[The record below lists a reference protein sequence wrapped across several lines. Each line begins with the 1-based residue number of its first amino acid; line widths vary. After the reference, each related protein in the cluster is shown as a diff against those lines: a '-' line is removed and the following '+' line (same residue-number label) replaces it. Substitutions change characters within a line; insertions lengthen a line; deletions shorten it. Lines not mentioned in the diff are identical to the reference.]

1 MQPGDNEGT
10 ALLLKYDS
18 VHGTIPNE
26 VTFDDDNIY
35 VDGKKIRV
43 FHDRDASKLPWSEE
57 GVEIV
62 MECTGKYRDAE
73 EAKVHLNQPTVKK
86 VLISAPGKNEDLTMV
101 MGVNQDMYDPAKHH
115 IISNASC
122 TTNCLAPFAKVLCDE
137 FGIKRGMMTTI
148 HSYTNDQKILD
159 ARHKDPR
166 RARAAAMSIIPTT
179 TGAAKA
185 VAKVL
190 PQLKGKLDGFALRVP
205 TPDVSATDLVCEL
218 EKPATKEEI
227 NEAFRKAAAGEL
239 KGGILGVSDVP
250 LVSCDFG
257 SDPRSS
263 IVDADLTMVMDGNLV
278 KIVSWYDN
286 EWGATLNVLSIWLHS
301 WQVKAYNR
309 EAFMKQTIEDLQVA
323 NKTVFV
329 RVDFN
334 VPMKDGVIT
343 DDTRIRSAL
352 PTINYLIEKGAKVI
366 LASHF
371 GRPKG
376 GTQTGNVLGP
386 PMC

>member
-1 MQPGDNEGT
+1 MAINATGDNEGT

-26 VTFDDDNIY
+26 VTFDEDNIY

-62 MECTGKYRDAE
+62 IECTGKYRDAE
-73 EAKVHLNQPTVKK
+73 EAKVHLEQPTVKK

-185 VAKVL
+185 VALVL

-227 NEAFRKAAAGEL
+227 NEAFRKAAAG
-239 KGGILGVSDVP
+239 
-250 LVSCDFG
+250 
-257 SDPRSS
+257 
-263 IVDADLTMVMDGNLV
+263 
-278 KIVSWYDN
+278 
-286 EWGATLNVLSIWLHS
+286 
-301 WQVKAYNR
+301 
-309 EAFMKQTIEDLQVA
+309 
-323 NKTVFV
+323 
-329 RVDFN
+329 
-334 VPMKDGVIT
+334 
-343 DDTRIRSAL
+343 
-352 PTINYLIEKGAKVI
+352 
-366 LASHF
+366 
-371 GRPKG
+371 
-376 GTQTGNVLGP
+376 
-386 PMC
+386 

>member
-1 MQPGDNEGT
+1 MAVKVGINGFGRIGKCVVRAAINNPDVEVVAINATGDNEGT

-26 VTFDDDNIY
+26 VTFDEDNIY

-190 PQLKGKLDGFALRVP
+190 PQLKG
-205 TPDVSATDLVCEL
+205 
-218 EKPATKEEI
+218 
-227 NEAFRKAAAGEL
+227 
-239 KGGILGVSDVP
+239 ILGVSDVP
-250 LVSCDFG
+250 LVSCDFS

-263 IVDADLTMVMDGNLV
+263 IVDADLTMVMDGNMV
-278 KIVSWYDN
+278 KVVSWYDN
-286 EWGATLNVLSIWLHS
+286 EWGYSERLIDMA
-301 WQVKAYNR
+301 
-309 EAFMKQTIEDLQVA
+309 AFVA
-323 NKTVFV
+323 
-329 RVDFN
+329 
-334 VPMKDGVIT
+334 
-343 DDTRIRSAL
+343 S
-352 PTINYLIEKGAKVI
+352 KG
-366 LASHF
+366 L
-371 GRPKG
+371 
-376 GTQTGNVLGP
+376 
-386 PMC
+386 

>member
-1 MQPGDNEGT
+1 MAVKVGINGFGRIGKCVVRAAINNPDVEVVAINATGDNEGT

-26 VTFDDDNIY
+26 VTFDDENIY

-166 RARAAAMSIIPTT
+166 RARAAAMSIIPT
-179 TGAAKA
+179 
-185 VAKVL
+185 
-190 PQLKGKLDGFALRVP
+190 
-205 TPDVSATDLVCEL
+205 PDVSATDLVCEL
-218 EKPATKEEI
+218 EKTATKEEI

-239 KGGILGVSDVP
+239 KGILGVSDVP
-250 LVSCDFG
+250 LVSCDFS

-263 IVDADLTMVMDGNLV
+263 IVDADLTMVMDGNMV
-278 KIVSWYDN
+278 KVVSWYDN
-286 EWGATLNVLSIWLHS
+286 EWGYSERLIDMA
-301 WQVKAYNR
+301 
-309 EAFMKQTIEDLQVA
+309 AFVA
-323 NKTVFV
+323 
-329 RVDFN
+329 
-334 VPMKDGVIT
+334 
-343 DDTRIRSAL
+343 S
-352 PTINYLIEKGAKVI
+352 KG
-366 LASHF
+366 L
-371 GRPKG
+371 
-376 GTQTGNVLGP
+376 
-386 PMC
+386 

>member
-1 MQPGDNEGT
+1 MAVKVGINGFGRIGKCVVRAAINNPDVEVVAINATGDNEGT

-26 VTFDDDNIY
+26 VTFDDENIY
-35 VDGKKIRV
+35 VDGKRIRV

-185 VAKVL
+185 
-190 PQLKGKLDGFALRVP
+190 
-205 TPDVSATDLVCEL
+205 
-218 EKPATKEEI
+218 
-227 NEAFRKAAAGEL
+227 AAGEL
-239 KGGILGVSDVP
+239 KGILGVSDVP
-250 LVSCDFG
+250 LVSCDFS

-263 IVDADLTMVMDGNLV
+263 IVDADLTMVMDGNMV
-278 KIVSWYDN
+278 KVVSWYDN
-286 EWGATLNVLSIWLHS
+286 EWGYSERLIDMA
-301 WQVKAYNR
+301 
-309 EAFMKQTIEDLQVA
+309 AFVA
-323 NKTVFV
+323 
-329 RVDFN
+329 
-334 VPMKDGVIT
+334 
-343 DDTRIRSAL
+343 S
-352 PTINYLIEKGAKVI
+352 KG
-366 LASHF
+366 L
-371 GRPKG
+371 
-376 GTQTGNVLGP
+376 
-386 PMC
+386 

>member
-1 MQPGDNEGT
+1 MAVKVGINGFGRIGKCVVRAAINNPDVEVVAINATGDNEGT

-26 VTFDDDNIY
+26 VTFDDENIY
-35 VDGKKIRV
+35 VDGKRIRV

-190 PQLKGKLDGFALRVP
+190 PQLKG
-205 TPDVSATDLVCEL
+205 
-218 EKPATKEEI
+218 
-227 NEAFRKAAAGEL
+227 
-239 KGGILGVSDVP
+239 ILGVSDVP
-250 LVSCDFG
+250 LVSCDFS

-263 IVDADLTMVMDGNLV
+263 IVDADLTMVIDGNMV
-278 KIVSWYDN
+278 KVVSWYDN
-286 EWGATLNVLSIWLHS
+286 EWGYSERLIDMA
-301 WQVKAYNR
+301 
-309 EAFMKQTIEDLQVA
+309 AFVA
-323 NKTVFV
+323 
-329 RVDFN
+329 
-334 VPMKDGVIT
+334 
-343 DDTRIRSAL
+343 S
-352 PTINYLIEKGAKVI
+352 KG
-366 LASHF
+366 L
-371 GRPKG
+371 
-376 GTQTGNVLGP
+376 
-386 PMC
+386 

>member
-1 MQPGDNEGT
+1 MAVKVGINGFGRIGKCVVRAAINNPDVEVVAINATGDNEGT

-26 VTFDDDNIY
+26 VTFDEENIY

-62 MECTGKYRDAE
+62 IECTGKYRDAE
-73 EAKVHLNQPTVKK
+73 EAKVHLEQPTVKK

-159 ARHKDPR
+159 ARHKDP
-166 RARAAAMSIIPTT
+166 
-179 TGAAKA
+179 
-185 VAKVL
+185 
-190 PQLKGKLDGFALRVP
+190 
-205 TPDVSATDLVCEL
+205 ATDLVCEL

-239 KGGILGVSDVP
+239 KGILGVSDVP
-250 LVSCDFG
+250 LVSCDFS

-263 IVDADLTMVMDGNLV
+263 IVDADLTMVMDGNMV
-278 KIVSWYDN
+278 KVVSWYDN
-286 EWGATLNVLSIWLHS
+286 EWGYSERLIDMA
-301 WQVKAYNR
+301 
-309 EAFMKQTIEDLQVA
+309 AFIA
-323 NKTVFV
+323 
-329 RVDFN
+329 
-334 VPMKDGVIT
+334 
-343 DDTRIRSAL
+343 S
-352 PTINYLIEKGAKVI
+352 KG
-366 LASHF
+366 L
-371 GRPKG
+371 
-376 GTQTGNVLGP
+376 
-386 PMC
+386 

>member
-1 MQPGDNEGT
+1 MAVKVGINGFGRIGKCVVRAAINNPDVEVVAINATGDNEGT

-190 PQLKGKLDGFALRVP
+190 PQLKG
-205 TPDVSATDLVCEL
+205 
-218 EKPATKEEI
+218 
-227 NEAFRKAAAGEL
+227 
-239 KGGILGVSDVP
+239 ILGVSDVP
-250 LVSCDFG
+250 LVSCDFS

-263 IVDADLTMVMDGNLV
+263 IVDADLTMVMDGNMV
-278 KIVSWYDN
+278 KVVSWYDN
-286 EWGATLNVLSIWLHS
+286 EWGYSERLIDMA
-301 WQVKAYNR
+301 
-309 EAFMKQTIEDLQVA
+309 AFVA
-323 NKTVFV
+323 
-329 RVDFN
+329 
-334 VPMKDGVIT
+334 
-343 DDTRIRSAL
+343 S
-352 PTINYLIEKGAKVI
+352 KG
-366 LASHF
+366 L
-371 GRPKG
+371 
-376 GTQTGNVLGP
+376 
-386 PMC
+386 